1 MVDARVA
8 LHPWRRASRKEMI
21 VKLSSRLGA
30 AMLVVQSM
38 APCVA
43 LAQSQLTY
51 TTSWIGNSFG
61 FGDGEWM
68 QQDIQAINVAPN
80 GTVYTDSPWDESGSE
95 IAAYQNGNKLAVAG
109 NTHGWGA
116 AGGDAVAVNDTYLYA
131 AMSIG
136 NENNSLVGADYP
148 PQNQTWFGI
157 TRRPLS
163 NIALGAPFA
172 SGIGN
177 SANPTKNS
185 FLRVQ
190 AVKAG
195 VDAGIRGL
203 AATDSEVY
211 VADTYGN
218 RIVVLDAQTMRQ
230 LRSWS
235 VPAPGRIVIDTD
247 TTLWVI
253 SGFDSSS
260 ASVVHYSN
268 TGAPL
273 PGTATLPA
281 GTIPTALALAPSGQL
296 LVADN
301 GPSQQILVY
310 NKIAGGQKQLAS
322 ALGTRNGIFHPVD
335 GRPGNWRFNGITGI
349 GFDQSGN
356 LYVGQNGEGPRP
368 IGSATVGQGAV
379 LESYGLASQQLNWR
393 LYGLTFVD
401 SGAFDPANPASV
413 YSGSKRFSLDYSRPT
428 GQEWSYAGFT
438 LDRFAY
444 PDDSAFHLPRGV
456 RGEPMV
462 RRINGQPYL
471 YTLDPYSH
479 YLSVYR
485 FDTAHGEVAI
495 PSGLLAENPIPGTWP
510 AGQPTYGEWMWR
522 DSNGDSVVQ
531 ASEITSNPS
540 TGSTVGDGFWWV
552 DSASNVWLATPLSG
566 IREMPLQGLDS
577 FGNPIYQY
585 TGAKW
590 FAMPRQFTRLGRIVY
605 VAQTDTMYVTGFTAA
620 NPWNA
625 TLWKEAGPLLARY
638 DNWSSG
644 NPQLVYT
651 VALPWN
657 TQSDPQVTT
666 VGVAV
671 AGNYVFVAEL
681 FTQKIDVYDARSGQ
695 AVGYMTPGASVGNTS
710 GWVDVYLGISAVE
723 RANGEYD
730 VLVEDDARAK
740 ILLYR
745 WTP

>member
-1 MVDARVA
+1 
-8 LHPWRRASRKEMI
+8 
-21 VKLSSRLGA
+21 
-30 AMLVVQSM
+30 MLVVQSM

-61 FGDGEWM
+61 FGDGKWV

-116 AGGDAVAVNDTYLYA
+116 AGGDAVAVNSTYLYA

-136 NENNSLVGADYP
+136 NQSNTLVGADYP

-157 TRRPLS
+157 TRRQLS
-163 NIALGAPFA
+163 NIALGAPFS

-177 SANPTKNS
+177 SANSTKNS

-190 AVKAG
+190 AATAG

-230 LRSWS
+230 LRSWN

-253 SGFDSSS
+253 SGFDSTS
-260 ASVVHYSN
+260 AKVVHYSN

-281 GTIPTALALAPSGQL
+281 GAIPTALALAPSGQL

-310 NKIAGGQKQLAS
+310 NKVAGGQTQLGD
-322 ALGTRNGIFHPVD
+322 ALGTRNGIFHTIA
-335 GRPGNWRFNGITGI
+335 GAPGNWRFNGITGI

-379 LESYGLASQQLNWR
+379 LESYELELRQLNWR

-401 SGAFDPANPASV
+401 SGAFDPANPATV

-428 GQEWSYAGFT
+428 GEEWSYTGFT

-444 PDDSAFHLPRGV
+444 PDDSAFHLTRGV

-471 YTLDPYSH
+471 YALDQDSH

-485 FDTAHGEVAI
+485 FDNAHGEVAI
-495 PSGLLAENPIPGTWP
+495 PSGLLAENPIPGSWP

-522 DSNGDSVVQ
+522 DSNGDGVVQ

-540 TGSTVGDGFWWV
+540 TGSTVGNGFWWV
-552 DSASNVWLATPLSG
+552 DSASNVWLATPVSG

-585 TGAKW
+585 TGAKT

-605 VAQTDTMYVTGFTAA
+605 IKQTDTMYVTGFTAA

-651 VALPWN
+651 IALPWN
-657 TQSDPQVTT
+657 TQSNPQVTT

-671 AGNYVFVAEL
+671 AGNYIFVAEL
-681 FTQKIDVYDARSGQ
+681 FTQKIDVYDTRSGQ

-745 WTP
+745 WKP